1 LVKGKKFES
10 DFKSPLHRGKEKQQV
25 ELLLQFLESSKNYCV
40 CIVDMVGSTSIAM
53 GMSDEKIGRYYGAF
67 LNLMAEIASSFGA
80 TVVKNIGD
88 SLLYYF
94 PKTDSD
100 SNEPFKDVLKC
111 SMVMIQKRP
120 EINASMHINGLPDIS
135 YRISCEYGSVIVA
148 KMSTSSVHDIFGN
161 SVNLCSKINLLASP
175 NSIVIGKGLYQKT
188 KSFNEYVFT
197 KLKDTGLSL
206 GREYQVY
213 SVSNKNNNRQ
223 AILYKQ

>member
-10 DFKSPLHRGKEKQQV
+10 DFESPIHRGKEKQQV

-53 GMSDEKIGRYYGAF
+53 EMSNEKIVRYYGVF
-67 LNLMAEIASSFGA
+67 LNLMAEIASGFGA
-80 TVVKNIGD
+80 TIVKNIGD

-111 SMVMIQKRP
+111 SMAMIQKRP
-120 EINASMHINGLPDIS
+120 EINARMHLDGLPDIN
-135 YRISCEYGSVIVA
+135 YRISCEYGSVVVA
-148 KMSTSSVHDIFGN
+148 KMSTSSVNDIFGN

-175 NSIVIGKGLYQKT
+175 NSTVIGKGLYQKT
-188 KSFNEYVFT
+188 KSFSEYIFT
-197 KLKDTGLSL
+197 ELKDRRLSL
-206 GREYQVY
+206 GRDYQVY
-213 SVSNKNNNRQ
+213 SVSNRIKN
-223 AILYKQ
+223 K

>member
-1 LVKGKKFES
+1 MVKGKKFES

-40 CIVDMVGSTSIAM
+40 CVVDMVGSTSIAM
-53 GMSDEKIGRYYGAF
+53 GMSNEKIGMYYGAF
-67 LNLMAEIASSFGA
+67 LNMMAEIASSFGA

-120 EINASMHINGLPDIS
+120 EINARMHIDGLPDIS
-135 YRISCEYGSVIVA
+135 YR
-148 KMSTSSVHDIFGN
+148 IFGN

-206 GREYQVY
+206 GRDYQVY
-213 SVSNKNNNRQ
+213 SVSNKN
-223 AILYKQ
+223 